1 MTCGFA
7 KQFAA
12 RRALHPLKINP
23 LHLGWS
29 NDLPAFRAYRVERC
43 QHLFEID
50 LPRSWHWLEVCVTTL
65 TKCNT

>member
-29 NDLPAFRAYRVERC
+29 NDLPALGTPRRGTAAPFR
-43 QHLFEID
+43 D
-50 LPRSWHWLEVCVTTL
+50 
-65 TKCNT
+65 